1 VLVIESYYSKLLKFL
16 RFSTLDKDEFLVVLL
31 LFLRFSIYHTFSV
44 NSLNDNL
51 LAKVDYRIKQI

>member
-1 VLVIESYYSKLLKFL
+1 MLVIESYYNKLLIFL

-44 NSLNDNL
+44 NALNDNL